1 MTSQTPAHHVLADR
15 KRLWAF
21 WLGCLVVTAGVALHV
36 PMYLM
41 GADIGYQLAGMRM
54 DLGMTV
60 GMLMIP
66 PGCALAGWGL
76 LPRRGVDHHLEHTSR
91 SPRRR
96 TRRCPWPTGG

>member
-1 MTSQTPAHHVLADR
+1 MTAQTPAHHVLADR

-21 WLGCLVVTAGVALHV
+21 WLGCLVVTAGVVLHV

-41 GADIGYQLAGMRM
+41 GADIGYQLAGMKM

-60 GMLMIP
+60 GMLLIP

-76 LPRRGVDHHLEHTSR
+76 LPRRGVISIVCSR
-91 SPRRR
+91 WWS
-96 TRRCPWPTGG
+96 WP